1 MTASVSTPVVNL
13 NDHAAAA
20 AYVMKH
26 AGATAL
32 VVMGGQWPARP
43 AGIITKADIAQ
54 AVAAGQDLNNVR
66 IRDLL
71 AVSRKEQAMKAIAID
86 GFGAPPGLHDLPV
99 PAPGAGE
106 VLVRVRASSV
116 NGFDVSVAHGDLKG
130 MIEHRFPV
138 VLGRD
143 FAGTVEAAGPGV
155 TSRRPGQAVFGVVT
169 KPALGDGAFGEYV
182 TAPVAGT
189 ARVPAGLDLA
199 AAGALGL
206 AGTAAL
212 GAVDA
217 VAPLPGQTVLVSGA
231 AGGVGAFA
239 VQLATARGAYVIST
253 ARPGEDDDAFLRD
266 LGAHHTVDH
275 TGDVPAAVAAL
286 RPDGIHA
293 VVHLAGDGL
302 DLADLLVPG
311 GRIAST
317 QALPPGQHGGRAV
330 QTTPVRAVP
339 DSRTLDR
346 LAADVIH
353 GQLTVPVQRTYPLAD
368 VPRALADFA
377 AGTRGKLA
385 ISVA

>member
-1 MTASVSTPVVNL
+1 MMTSPSALTADH

-20 AYVMKH
+20 AYLMKH

-32 VVMGGQWPARP
+32 DGQWPDRP
-43 AGIITKADIAQ
+43 VGIITKADIAR
-54 AVAAGQDLNNVR
+54 AAAADEDLNNVR
-66 IRDLL
+66 IRDLSL
-71 AVSRKEQAMKAIAID
+71 VSEKEHAMKAIAID
-86 GFGAPPGLHDLPV
+86 DFGAPPSLHDLPV
-99 PAPGAGE
+99 PEPGERE

-116 NGFDVSVAHGDLKG
+116 NGFDVSVAGGYTKG
-130 MIEHRFPV
+130 MMEHHFPV
-138 VLGRD
+138 VLGKD
-143 FAGTVEAAGPGV
+143 FAGTIEAAGPGV
-155 TSRRPGQAVFGVVT
+155 QSLRPGDTVFGVVI
-169 KPALGDGAFGEYV
+169 KAALGDGAFGEYV
-182 TAPVAGT
+182 TAPEAYT

-199 AAGALGL
+199 TAGALGL

-212 GAVDA
+212 AAVDA

-231 AGGVGAFA
+231 TGGVGGFA
-239 VQLATARGAYVIST
+239 VQLAAARGAYVVAT
-253 ARPGEDDDAFLRD
+253 ARPGEDDAYLRD
-266 LGAHHTVDH
+266 LGARDTVDF

-302 DLADLLVPG
+302 ELADLLVAG

-317 QALPPGQHGGRAV
+317 LGLSGDQLDGRAV
-330 QTTPVRAVP
+330 QATPVMAAPGRQ
-339 DSRTLDR
+339 TLDR
-346 LAADVIH
+346 LAADVVY
-353 GQLTVPVQRTYPLAD
+353 GQLTVPVQRTYALAD